1 MHCDD
6 KGKKRMKK
14 AVGSVAKKAA
24 EGADSLLSEA
34 RKDVVAARSPE
45 PKVDKA
51 TSEMAEA
58 VSKVT
63 KDVEQEASKAGEDN
77 MKETVS
83 LINSL
88 EFTGGNKKMDK
99 QFIMESLQEAPD
111 ENVMKSKEA
120 IGEFIIDLHETQMD
134 EEGKPLLGENDLMKV
149 FGFID
154 PETFGPEEAAADP
167 MREGKAKGGEM
178 DDGLL
183 EDVQRYL
190 TLYEGFEESMDK
202 AKTPEDEKRIYK
214 RFKQHQDTFEPSTVS
229 AALKSLDESNERE
242 GKMLGGILVSL
253 SESNK
258 DFFSKVGDD
267 SILQKIK
274 SGGTQQESS
283 ISNLEGADPI
293 EPSNNLPSLGYAEGG
308 DVDEDDMPVDT
319 YDNIPEDEIEE
330 VKESQLPDDEMEEE
344 YASHVLTESLNS
356 SDKEYLMSALGEDEK
371 LNSIFNKVMDT
382 AGEFA
387 GEGAV
392 EGPGTGTS
400 DSIPARLS
408 DGEFVFTKKAVD
420 AIGADKLQ
428 EMMDDAERDYD
439 EDREGKYEGG
449 MMDSLLDGKD
459 YDEEVHNQMLSAN
472 AMPSV
477 RKR

>member
-34 RKDVVAARSPE
+34 RKDVVAARN
-45 PKVDKA
+45 PKPAVEKETA
-51 TSEMAEA
+51 EMAEA

-63 KDVEQEASKAGEDN
+63 DSAESMAKGESETN
-77 MKETVS
+77 MQETVA
-83 LINSL
+83 LINS
-88 EFTGGNKKMDK
+88 FDFSGGNKKMDK
-99 QFIMESLQEAPD
+99 AYIMESLSAVQD
-111 ENVMKSKEA
+111 SNITTSKESIA
-120 IGEFIIDLHETQMD
+120 EFITDLHETQMD
-134 EEGKPLLGENDLMKV
+134 EENKPLLSQKDFKKLT
-149 FGFID
+149 
-154 PETFGPEEAAADP
+154 TFAAN
-167 MREGKAKGGEM
+167 
-178 DDGLL
+178 
-183 EDVQRYL
+183 
-190 TLYEGFEESMDK
+190 
-202 AKTPEDEKRIYK
+202 
-214 RFKQHQDTFEPSTVS
+214 EP
-229 AALKSLDESNERE
+229 RE
-242 GKMLGGILVSL
+242 GKMLGGVLIDLAKHGEQFFSEEGD
-253 SESNK
+253 SESI
-258 DFFSKVGDD
+258 F
-267 SILQKIK
+267 QKIK
-274 SGGTQQESS
+274 GTGQQKEAS

-293 EPSNNLPSLGYAEGG
+293 EPTNNTPKIGYAEGG
-308 DVDEDDMPVDT
+308 DVEEYAEGGEANEDDMPTDT
-319 YDNIPEDEIEE
+319 YDNIPEDEKKE
-330 VKESQLPDDEMEEE
+330 VEESQLPDDVIE
-344 YASHVLTESLNS
+344 
-356 SDKEYLMSALGEDEK
+356 KEYSEFVLKEALSDEDQDYLSE
-371 LNSIFNKVMDT
+371 LLGQNDQLRSIFYKIMDT

-392 EGPGTGTS
+392 EGPGDGTS

-420 AIGADKLQ
+420 VIGADKLQ